1 MTEAIDRRTTPARSD
16 LAAEHLRGRVAAERY
31 AAGQARQVGVPVV
44 ALSFSPDAN
53 ARLES
58 QILLGEDF
66 TVYEEQDGWAWGQA
80 ALDGYVGYL
89 PAAALVRPVPPT
101 HVVSGLATYLYPAAD
116 LKRRPLGRLGFGA
129 RFAVTGECN
138 GFLELAA
145 GGFVFTKHASA
156 LDQPDP
162 GFVATAQLFLGVPYL
177 WGGRSADGV
186 DCSGLLQ
193 LVLQR
198 AGIAAPRDSDQ
209 QAATLGQALPPPWD
223 FARLHAGDL
232 VFFPGHAGIA
242 LGDGRF
248 LHANAFD
255 MRVSIHALADVLA
268 RAEAA
273 GQPANAIRR
282 L

>member
-1 MTEAIDRRTTPARSD
+1 VGTAEA
-16 LAAEHLRGRVAAERY
+16 
-31 AAGQARQVGVPVV
+31 
-44 ALSFSPDAN
+44 
-53 ARLES
+53 
-58 QILLGEDF
+58 
-66 TVYEEQDGWAWGQA
+66 
-80 ALDGYVGYL
+80 
-89 PAAALVRPVPPT
+89 
-101 HVVSGLATYLYPAAD
+101 
-116 LKRRPLGRLGFGA
+116 
-129 RFAVTGECN
+129 
-138 GFLELAA
+138 
-145 GGFVFTKHASA
+145 
-156 LDQPDP
+156 
-162 GFVATAQLFLGVPYL
+162 FLGVPYL

-209 QAATLGQALPPPWD
+209 QAATLGQALPVPWD
-223 FARLHAGDL
+223 CARLHAGDL

-255 MRVSIHALADVLA
+255 MRVSIHPLGDVLA

-273 GQPANAIRR
+273 GQPVSAIRR